1 MKNSMK
7 IFALFSVVAVGLS
20 AGVAFAACAAP
31 KSRNYTEKE
40 LAYMSATELL
50 AKFKTCEIKPS
61 EVLEAQISR
70 VERRNVMWECGNM
83 RMRKCESEK
92 MRK

>member
-7 IFALFSVVAVGLS
+7 IFALFSIVAVGLS
-20 AGVAFAACAAP
+20 AGVAFAACTAP
-31 KSRNYTEKE
+31 KSNYTEKE
-40 LAYMSATELL
+40 LAYMSATELR

>member
-1 MKNSMK
+1 MNTKNVV
-7 IFALFSVVAVGLS
+7 IVIALAVMASLSVI
-20 AGVAFAACAAP
+20 AAEP
-31 KSRNYTEKE
+31 QYSETN

-70 VERRNVMWECGNM
+70 VEQL
-83 RMRKCESEK
+83 
-92 MRK
+92 

>member
-61 EVLEAQISR
+61 EVLKAQISR
-70 VERRNVMWECGNM
+70 VEQL
-83 RMRKCESEK
+83 
-92 MRK
+92 